1 MIIKPRVRGFMCI
14 TTHPTGCEAN
24 VKNQI
29 DYIKRQGSID
39 APKRVLVI
47 GSSTGYGLAARI
59 TAAFGGGAST
69 LGIFFEK
76 PGTERKPGT
85 AGWYNS
91 AAFHQFAEQEEL
103 YAKSINGDAFS
114 TEVKEKAIATIKQ
127 DLGQVDLV
135 IYSLAA
141 PRRQHPVSGEV
152 FNSTLKPVGKSVTM
166 RGINT
171 DKEKIQEFSLDAASD
186 QEISDTVAVMGGED
200 WQMWMDALE
209 QAGVLADGA
218 KTTAFTY
225 IGEKITWDLYWD
237 GTIGQAKKDLDS
249 KVLSIRE
256 QLASSGGDARVS
268 VLKAVVTQAS
278 SAIPIM
284 PLYLAMLFKEM
295 KANGTHEGCIE
306 QLYRLFTECL
316 YGTNPRTDEVGR
328 LRVDELEMQPEVQAS
343 VAQAWANISTENL
356 AELTDFTGYKK
367 EFLNLFGFE
376 MDGVDYDADVNPEV
390 AIRNLVN

>member
-171 DKEKIQEFSLDAASD
+171 DKEEIQEFSLDAASD

-328 LRVDELEMQPEVQAS
+328 LRVDELEMQTEVQAS

-367 EFLNLFGFE
+367 EFLRLFGFE

>member
-14 TTHPTGCEAN
+14 TTHPLGCETN

-29 DYIKRQGSID
+29 DFIKSQPAID

-59 TAAFGGGAST
+59 AAAFGSGAAT

-76 PGTERKPGT
+76 PGSESKPGT

-91 AAFHQFAEQEEL
+91 AAFHKFAEQDGL

-114 TEVKEKAIATIKQ
+114 DAVKAKTIATIKE
-127 DLGQVDLV
+127 DLGQIDLV

-141 PRRQHPVSGEV
+141 PRRQHPKTGEV
-152 FNSTLKPVGKSVTM
+152 FNSTLKPVGKNITM

-171 DKEKIQEFSLDAASD
+171 DKETIQEFSLEAANE
-186 QEISDTVAVMGGED
+186 QEIADTVAVMGGED
-200 WQMWMDALE
+200 WQMWIDDLSA
-209 QAGVLADGA
+209 AGVLAEGA

-225 IGEKITWDLYWD
+225 IGEKMTWDLYWD
-237 GTIGQAKKDLDS
+237 GTIGQAKKDLD
-249 KVLSIRE
+249 KRVVSIRE
-256 QLASSGGDARVS
+256 KLAAQGGDARVS

-295 KANGTHEGCIE
+295 KRDGSHEGCIE

-316 YGTNPRTDEVGR
+316 YSDSPRTDAEGR
-328 LRVDELEMQPEVQAS
+328 LRVDELELRPEIQTA
-343 VAQAWANISTENL
+343 VAEAWSKISTENL
-356 AELTDFTGYKK
+356 AELTDFVGYKH
-367 EFLNLFGFE
+367 EFLKLFGFDIE
-376 MDGVDYDADVNPEV
+376 GVDYDADVDPDV
-390 AIRNLVN
+390 QIAHLI